1 MTLLIASAIDGNSHI
16 MPLAFALVESEST
29 ASYEYFFEHLREH
42 VICER
47 KVAIISDR
55 HAGILSVL
63 KRPEWAGVAHKF
75 CIRHFYSNFQTK
87 FRNKVLKKLA
97 DKAGRAYQKH
107 KYKRYMAAIEIRSPE
122 AYAWLT
128 KQEKRPKEKWTRVYD
143 KKGQRHNVMTTN
155 YVESVNATLKN
166 IRGLPITSMLEAI
179 FARMVKMF
187 DTRWKTYE
195 ELIATN
201 VHYTPICI
209 QLLKQRGEKARFHT
223 SQTYDRSTM
232 TCKVETR
239 KNHSNGR
246 GGNTHTVNLQH
257 KKCTCQLSLLVG
269 RGHLGVRILPH
280 LADLGRLRDISWGS
294 AVLAY
299 LYHELCLCASAS
311 ANRQNIG
318 GAVWILQLW
327 AYERLR
333 PLQPRL
339 ADFDVTGGL
348 PLGDR
353 WGGPRQRER
362 GTRRVPRHS
371 VSYFRLLLDGL
382 RYDDI
387 VWQPYSD
394 DVLQSI
400 PQMYL
405 TGRHIWRARVPMI
418 YYHIVEWHQPDRVLQ
433 QFGLQQPIPLPAM
446 QDRRLHNIQY
456 QGNYNFDELLSD
468 YIQIWNNRAAYV
480 VQGYQLQ
487 RPPHYHSAYMEWF
500 RSRSRRWITHEGAAA
515 GQSRDTFEMI
525 SLQREAR
532 ASRIGTAARSSQLA
546 YGEERRDVTLPP
558 PEPAV
563 PAYVLPPLPLLTIDL
578 AHIRGARRRQPR
590 AAPPRERPADPIPP
604 PVYFHFDP
612 TATTDRRGEYYGPT
626 QYYGSTSASQP
637 PWHQTS
643 FPQGPQ
649 VSSYQVPPS
658 SMPFFEPS
666 YGQTAYTTPLGTPPS
681 QFHQGT
687 PPASQFRQAT
697 PPASQ
702 FRQATPP
709 ASQFRQAT
717 PPASPFQLT
726 TPPPFAASDQYY
738 RPAPYTDAQPFT
750 SFDQCYRPTM
760 PSDDQPSTSHSRPS
774 SSHQAQDPSQLHFT
788 LSESWL
794 FGPEIGS
801 EAYEELLSRPD
812 LTPPSFRLLPPT
824 QEETGTAPPAADV
837 QHSAQD
843 VDAHDSGESPPVPRQ
858 FHSITDRS
866 RHRRETHGLRI
877 QRPRTR
883 RYED

>member
-1 MTLLIASAIDGNSHI
+1 MTVIVFVMTVIVLMNVTLVMYYSYESPFTMAERRDYYTPGPLVPDVLTMQDDHRSSVIWDNQGEESSLGSRSSARLTPFHELDSRIRNGIIQTGMSGFIAMRQFPVDLCLIT
-16 MPLAFALVESEST
+16 ALVERWRLET
-29 ASYEYFFEHLREH
+29 HTFWFPEGECTITLQD
-42 VICER
+42 
-47 KVAIISDR
+47 VAILTGLPVDGTPVTGPRIRDWNTVSVPLLGR
-55 HAGILSVL
+55 EIEVSRPRKPGCSWVSGAWLSAQFAGWTVLHAG
-63 KRPEWAGVAHKF
+63 
-75 CIRHFYSNFQTK
+75 
-87 FRNKVLKKLA
+87 
-97 DKAGRAYQKH
+97 
-107 KYKRYMAAIEIRSPE
+107 
-122 AYAWLT
+122 
-128 KQEKRPKEKWTRVYD
+128 
-143 KKGQRHNVMTTN
+143 
-155 YVESVNATLKN
+155 ATEDQVDQA
-166 IRGLPITSMLEAI
+166 IRGYLWA
-179 FARMVKMF
+179 A
-187 DTRWKTYE
+187 
-195 ELIATN
+195 
-201 VHYTPICI
+201 
-209 QLLKQRGEKARFHT
+209 
-223 SQTYDRSTM
+223 
-232 TCKVETR
+232 
-239 KNHSNGR
+239 
-246 GGNTHTVNLQH
+246 LQGL
-257 KKCTCQLSLLVG
+257 CFPDLNS
-269 RGHLGVRILPH
+269 GHLGVRILPH
-280 LADLGRLRDISWGS
+280 LADLGHLRDISWGS

-333 PLQPRL
+333 PLRPRL
-339 ADFDVTGGL
+339 ADFDVTGEL

-371 VSYFRLLLDGL
+371 VSHFRLLLDGL

-525 SLQREAR
+525 ALQREAR

-563 PAYVLPPLPLLTIDL
+563 PAYVLPPLPPLTIDL

-626 QYYGSTSASQP
+626 QYYGSTSTSASQP

-666 YGQTAYTTPLGTPPS
+666 YGQTAYTTPLGTQPS

-687 PPASQFRQAT
+687 PPASQFQ
-697 PPASQ
+697 
-702 FRQATPP
+702 QATPP

-717 PPASPFQLT
+717 PPASPFQQT

-788 LSESWL
+788 LSESCL
-794 FGPEIGS
+794 FGPEIGL

-843 VDAHDSGESPPVPRQ
+843 EDAHDSGESPPVPRQ
-858 FHSITDRS
+858 FHSITDSS

>member
-1 MTLLIASAIDGNSHI
+1 
-16 MPLAFALVESEST
+16 
-29 ASYEYFFEHLREH
+29 
-42 VICER
+42 
-47 KVAIISDR
+47 
-55 HAGILSVL
+55 
-63 KRPEWAGVAHKF
+63 
-75 CIRHFYSNFQTK
+75 
-87 FRNKVLKKLA
+87 
-97 DKAGRAYQKH
+97 
-107 KYKRYMAAIEIRSPE
+107 
-122 AYAWLT
+122 
-128 KQEKRPKEKWTRVYD
+128 
-143 KKGQRHNVMTTN
+143 
-155 YVESVNATLKN
+155 
-166 IRGLPITSMLEAI
+166 
-179 FARMVKMF
+179 
-187 DTRWKTYE
+187 
-195 ELIATN
+195 
-201 VHYTPICI
+201 
-209 QLLKQRGEKARFHT
+209 
-223 SQTYDRSTM
+223 
-232 TCKVETR
+232 
-239 KNHSNGR
+239 
-246 GGNTHTVNLQH
+246 
-257 KKCTCQLSLLVG
+257 
-269 RGHLGVRILPH
+269 
-280 LADLGRLRDISWGS
+280 
-294 AVLAY
+294 
-299 LYHELCLCASAS
+299 
-311 ANRQNIG
+311 
-318 GAVWILQLW
+318 
-327 AYERLR
+327 
-333 PLQPRL
+333 
-339 ADFDVTGGL
+339 
-348 PLGDR
+348 
-353 WGGPRQRER
+353 
-362 GTRRVPRHS
+362 
-371 VSYFRLLLDGL
+371 
-382 RYDDI
+382 
-387 VWQPYSD
+387 
-394 DVLQSI
+394 
-400 PQMYL
+400 MYL

-456 QGNYNFDELLSD
+456 QGSYNFDELLSD

-525 SLQREAR
+525 ALQREAR

-563 PAYVLPPLPLLTIDL
+563 PAYVLPPLPPLTIDL

-637 PWHQTS
+637 PWHQTY

-666 YGQTAYTTPLGTPPS
+666 YGQTAYTTSL
-681 QFHQGT
+681 GT
-687 PPASQFRQAT
+687 PPASQFQQAT

-702 FRQATPP
+702 FRQT
-709 ASQFRQAT
+709 T
-717 PPASPFQLT
+717 PPASPFQQT

-843 VDAHDSGESPPVPRQ
+843 EDASDSGESPPVPRQ
-858 FHSITDRS
+858 FHSITDSS
-866 RHRRETHGLRI
+866 RHRQETHGLRV